1 MHKHAFQRRDD
12 MTCAECYHYR
22 VIDMHPHCVHILY
35 NGESHT
41 ERIGWNPHEY
51 GCGDWSCT
59 CSGKQ
64 EEKDTLYTFG
74 HGRSKKKPIDQ
85 GEEYYWPKSSD

>member
-1 MHKHAFQRRDD
+1 MRRHAFQRRDD

-74 HGRSKKKPIDQ
+74 HGRSKRKPEFINPFD
-85 GEEYYWPKSSD
+85 EPN

>member
-1 MHKHAFQRRDD
+1 MRRHAFQRRDD
-12 MTCAECYHYR
+12 MTCSECYYYR
-22 VIDMHPHCVHILY
+22 VIDLHPHCVNILY
-35 NGESHT
+35 NGDAHT
-41 ERIGWNPHEY
+41 EQIHWNPHEY
-51 GCGDWSCT
+51 GCGDWACT

-74 HGRSKKKPIDQ
+74 RGRSKRKPIDQ

>member
-1 MHKHAFQRRDD
+1 MHRHAFQRRDD

-74 HGRSKKKPIDQ
+74 HGRSKRKPEFINPFD
-85 GEEYYWPKSSD
+85 EPN

>member
-1 MHKHAFQRRDD
+1 MHGHAFQRRDD

-22 VIDMHPHCVHILY
+22 VIDLHPHCVHILY

-64 EEKDTLYTFG
+64 EERDTLYTFG
-74 HGRSKKKPIDQ
+74 HGRSKKKPEFINPFD
-85 GEEYYWPKSSD
+85 EPN